1 MWGREDL
8 QRSSSLKKEIEIE
21 ERRVER
27 CGRREEWEEGA
38 GITAVPLG
46 IYCASITEGTTPSRI
61 ITSCTAKKHSAVQYS
76 AVQCSAVRYSAVQ
89 YSAVQCSAVQCDAVQ
104 CGTVRYSAVQC
115 SAVRYGS
122 V

>member
-1 MWGREDL
+1 MWSREDL

-46 IYCASITEGTTPSRI
+46 ITVHRSLRAPHHLASSLPVLRKST
-61 ITSCTAKKHSAVQYS
+61 
-76 AVQCSAVRYSAVQ
+76 VQCSAVQ
-89 YSAVQCSAVQCDAVQ
+89 YSAVQCSAVQCDTVQCSAVQ
-104 CGTVRYSAVQC
+104 CGTAAYSCA
-115 SAVRYGS
+115 
-122 V
+122 